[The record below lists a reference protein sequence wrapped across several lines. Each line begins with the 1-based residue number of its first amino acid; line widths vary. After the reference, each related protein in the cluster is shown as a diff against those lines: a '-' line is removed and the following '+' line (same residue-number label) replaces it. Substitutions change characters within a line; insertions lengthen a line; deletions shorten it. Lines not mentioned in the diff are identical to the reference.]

1 MIMHFR
7 WIIVLIS
14 IPCAIGCAA
23 KSAVENTFFSVDRAV
38 GLTTDYHPL
47 GERSVEGRHPFIRF
61 TGVEDSLL
69 LELPYALELN
79 EKNGVHLVNINTGE
93 TTPTDFGR
101 SSIMSPS
108 GQAVAYYNQNSDVVV
123 QNLAERQQQAKIVHR
138 NADPNEE
145 FGLRAYFAGTGLSWD
160 SSGEKLAYLARVTEH
175 THSKDPEDAQSNS
188 TGTEIH
194 VLDQSGNM
202 QTMVYRSNGLIADVV
217 WVPGKNQ
224 ILIAEREDADPEY
237 DNFDAS
243 LYDVRAIDLDT
254 NAIVEVVAN
263 VATFGGFV
271 RLSPSPDGSKVA
283 YFSEPHPIPPSFLGI
298 EPAIAS
304 IDGASARPI
313 TDRTFMAGYP
323 GESMIWSSDSQRVFY
338 RCKSGALFNDVC
350 VTNIDT
356 NETSFLSFDDTEDI
370 LAFDIDFVS
379 GKLARITRD
388 AYDIIRVSI
397 SNLDG
402 RSSKLFHQIARVD
415 LAEVSL
421 GEVRSIKWNS
431 FDGLELG
438 GLLILPIG
446 YQEGKRYP
454 LIVDVHGGP
463 FGGVR
468 LHGSLGVASPLEWQV
483 WASKGYA
490 VFVTDYRL
498 GAAYGT
504 REEHIRRPL
513 GESLLDI
520 NTDDI
525 LSGVRHLI
533 EVGIAD
539 PDNLAIIGHSYGAIY
554 TNWIV
559 TKTNMFRAA
568 VSKEGSADSRKH
580 REYCIQ
586 RPGCMWHKRATAENI
601 DRILSDESAVLR
613 ADQVSTPIL
622 LISGGKGLGSEEND
636 TMQAFAE
643 AIVAAGGTARRLHFE
658 SEGHVFKD
666 PENIRT
672 TYEESIQWIES
683 HFDE

>member
-1 MIMHFR
+1 MHFR
-7 WIIVLIS
+7 WVVFLLS
-14 IPCAIGCAA
+14 IPCAIGCAT
-23 KSAVENTFFSVDRAV
+23 KSAAENMSFSVDRAV
-38 GLTTDYHPL
+38 GLATDYHPL
-47 GERSVEGRHPFIRF
+47 GGRSVGGRHPFIRF

-69 LELPYALELN
+69 LEMPYALELN
-79 EKNGVHLVNINTGE
+79 EKNGVHLVNTNTGE
-93 TTPTDFGR
+93 TTSTDFGR
-101 SSIMSPS
+101 SSIVSPS
-108 GQAVAYYNQNSDVVV
+108 GHAVAYYNQNGDVVI
-123 QNLAERQQQAKIVHR
+123 QNLVERQQQAKIVHR
-138 NADPNEE
+138 NADPNKE

-160 SSGEKLAYLARVTEH
+160 SSGEKLAFLARVAEH
-175 THSKDPEDAQSNS
+175 THSKDTEDAQTNS
-188 TGTEIH
+188 AGTEIH
-194 VLDQSGNM
+194 ILDHSGDSR
-202 QTMVYRSNGLIADVV
+202 TMAYRSNGLIADVV

-224 ILIAEREDADPEY
+224 ILIAEREDADPTY
-237 DNFDAS
+237 DDFDAF
-243 LYDVRAIDLDT
+243 LYDVRAINLDT
-254 NAIVEVVAN
+254 NTIVEIVAN

-304 IDGASARPI
+304 IDGATGRPI
-313 TDRTFMAGYP
+313 TDRTFMPGYP
-323 GESMIWSSDSQRVFY
+323 GERMIWSPDSRRVYY
-338 RCKSGALFNDVC
+338 RCKTGALFSDIC
-350 VTNIDT
+350 VTDVDA

-370 LAFDIDFVS
+370 LAFDIDFFS
-379 GKLARITRD
+379 GQLGRITRN
-388 AYDIIRVSI
+388 AYDVIQVSV
-397 SNLDG
+397 SDLEG
-402 RSSKLFHQIARVD
+402 QSSRSLHRIPRDEIAD
-415 LAEVSL
+415 VSL
-421 GEVRSIKWNS
+421 GVVRSVKWNS
-431 FDGLELG
+431 YDGLELG

-446 YQEGKRYP
+446 YQEGQRYP

-468 LHGSLGVASPLEWQV
+468 LRGSLGVASPLEWQI

-498 GAAYGT
+498 GAAYGA
-504 REEHIRRPL
+504 REEHVRRLP
-513 GESLLDI
+513 GESLPDI

-525 LSGVRHLI
+525 LSGVHHLI

-539 PDNLAIIGHSYGAIY
+539 PENLAIVGHSYGAIF

-559 TKTNMFRAA
+559 TKTNMFKAA

-586 RPGCMWHKRATAENI
+586 RPGCMWHKRAAAENI

-636 TMQAFAE
+636 TMQTFAE
-643 AIVAAGGTARRLHFE
+643 AIVAAGGTAKLIHFE

-666 PENIRT
+666 PENIRKT
-672 TYEESIQWIES
+672 HQESLNWIEGYLTK
-683 HFDE
+683 